1 MNPALGRR
9 NVFGVVIGELRYSGG
24 KPTASAPDA
33 SVVGGRLGKAK
44 YFASM
49 VLGEL
54 DEETEAAYEIT
65 P

>member
-1 MNPALGRR
+1 LTLPTG
-9 NVFGVVIGELRYSGG
+9 IGCDSSGAQYASISDG
-24 KPTASAPDA
+24 GGDASAPDA

-44 YFASM
+44 YFAST

-54 DEETEAAYEIT
+54 GDVTAEPYEVS

>member
-1 MNPALGRR
+1 LTLPTG
-9 NVFGVVIGELRYSGG
+9 IGCDSSGAQYASISDG
-24 KPTASAPDA
+24 GGDASAPDA